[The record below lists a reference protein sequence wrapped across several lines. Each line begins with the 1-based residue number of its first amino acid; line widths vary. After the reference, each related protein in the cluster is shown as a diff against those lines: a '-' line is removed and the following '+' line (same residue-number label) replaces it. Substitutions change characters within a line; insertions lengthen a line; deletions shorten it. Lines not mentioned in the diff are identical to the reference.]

1 MYSCGMY
8 DYSGQFAF
16 HVGLPAKSGVSGAMI
31 VVVPNLMGIC
41 LWSPPLDKMGNST
54 RGVLFCQKLID
65 TFNFHNYDSLL
76 HADSK
81 KIDPRRRLGNKET
94 DLIVSLLFACK
105 NGDLETVRRLFLQGV
120 NLNVADYD
128 GRTAL
133 HLAACE
139 GHTIICK
146 FLLNIAKVDYT
157 MQDRWGR
164 TALDDARLFH
174 QTSCVAVL
182 VKAASKKSRM
192 GDDRRLASIGERDFC
207 NNGHNGDVAP
217 DEEGL
222 DVGPSIP
229 TSEEDEQQSC
239 GIMMMGH
246 SIEVEND
253 EGKHLSMSLDRLSLC
268 NGHSDEL
275 VLSEPDSEQNGVGIS
290 QII

>member
-1 MYSCGMY
+1 M
-8 DYSGQFAF
+8 
-16 HVGLPAKSGVSGAMI
+16 
-31 VVVPNLMGIC
+31 
-41 LWSPPLDKMGNST
+41 ST
-54 RGVLFCQKLID
+54 RFTHGL
-65 TFNFHNYDSLL
+65 SLG
-76 HADSK
+76 A
-81 KIDPRRRLGNKET
+81 N
-94 DLIVSLLFACK
+94 
-105 NGDLETVRRLFLQGV
+105 LEPTLTRLFLQGV

-157 MQDRWGR
+157 MQDRWGMA
-164 TALDDARLFH
+164 ALDDARLFH

-217 DEEGL
+217 DEEEL

-253 EGKHLSMSLDRLSLC
+253 EGKHLSMSLDSRVGSEFIFGAEFYFLQSRVYIP
-268 NGHSDEL
+268 GHPSIE
-275 VLSEPDSEQNGVGIS
+275 
-290 QII
+290 